1 MHEPLVPVDVAQ
13 VDVRADDPSALPFDA
28 PAPNTVSAWGDRDV
42 LWLGPDEWLVV
53 GPAGA
58 EGAIVDELRA
68 ALDGQ
73 HGSVVDVS
81 AARAVFELPGDPE
94 ALASGCGL
102 DLDPSRWAPA
112 SCAQTLYGKAQ
123 VIVHRRDERTTR
135 LFVRPSFVGY
145 VTARL
150 AAAAG

>member
-1 MHEPLVPVDVAQ
+1 MAEPLVPIDVAQ
-13 VDVRADDPSALPFDA
+13 VDVRVDDPAALPFDP
-28 PAPNTVSAWGDRDV
+28 PAPNTVAAWGDRDA

-58 EGAIVDELRA
+58 EGSIVDELRG
-68 ALDGQ
+68 ALGGR

-81 AARAVFELPGDPE
+81 AARAVLELAQGPE
-94 ALASGCGL
+94 ALATGCGL
-102 DLDPSRWAPA
+102 DLHPSRWTPG

-123 VIVHRRDERTTR
+123 VILHQRDERTTR

-145 VTARL
+145 VESLLL
-150 AAAAG
+150 ATR

>member
-1 MHEPLVPVDVAQ
+1 MAEPLVPVEVAQ
-13 VDVRADDPSALPFDA
+13 VDVRADDASSLPFDA
-28 PAPNTVSAWGDRDV
+28 PAPNTVAAWGDRDV

-58 EGAIVDELRA
+58 EGAIVDELRG
-68 ALDGQ
+68 ALDGR

-81 AARAVFELPGDPE
+81 AARAVLELPGGPQ
-94 ALASGCGL
+94 ALATGCGL
-102 DLDPSRWAPA
+102 DLDPSRWMPG

-123 VIVHRRDERTTR
+123 VIVHRRDERITR
-135 LFVRPSFVGY
+135 LFIRPSFVGY